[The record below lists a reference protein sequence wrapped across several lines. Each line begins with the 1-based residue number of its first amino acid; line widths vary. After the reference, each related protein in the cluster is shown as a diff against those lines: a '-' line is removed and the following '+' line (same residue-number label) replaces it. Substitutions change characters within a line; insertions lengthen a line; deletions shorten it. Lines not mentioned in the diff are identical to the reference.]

1 MQNSNGFDKAAI
13 IIDTLFKFISIPSKE
28 IFYGIK
34 SRTIPWTFC
43 SAWAGIFCLILF
55 FKIDHYFFQYLP
67 FRKLYPYHPIL
78 YKIYCFS
85 LVTCSFWLWS
95 LNQARLKKQKLSTLT
110 AAFKSAGL
118 VSKIGRLP
126 NLVSDYPIDGTT
138 RKMRLTNAG
147 FPVTSF
153 KDQSRFVESELGI
166 FIDEVREDRETRTVD
181 YIYSHFPIPS
191 EIIYSPDLASKTYEF
206 PVGQTRANTITANL
220 KSCPH
225 LLVAGQTGGGKST
238 FLRQVIV
245 HLAIQNKNTHFL
257 LIDLKGGLEF
267 SLFENRKQFEVVP
280 SVKVAIAH
288 LNKIETKI
296 NQRLEFLKAQDC
308 KDVDAYYSK
317 ANKPKDAIDLNRFVV
332 VIDEAAEMFLA
343 GHHAKANEVQQA
355 RGVLSKIAR
364 QGRAL
369 GIHLIVATQR
379 PDVKSLDPQV
389 KANLVGVICFQM
401 MNDASSIA
409 VLGNGR
415 ATDLPKVPGRAI
427 WKNGADMIEVQTP
440 YLAPELLDSLI
451 GKPDNT
457 SKSKEAADVDSKHSN
472 EEVTADIEPLH
483 DSSNPKG

>member
-1 MQNSNGFDKAAI
+1 M
-13 IIDTLFKFISIPSKE
+13 
-28 IFYGIK
+28 
-34 SRTIPWTFC
+34 
-43 SAWAGIFCLILF
+43 
-55 FKIDHYFFQYLP
+55 
-67 FRKLYPYHPIL
+67 
-78 YKIYCFS
+78 
-85 LVTCSFWLWS
+85 
-95 LNQARLKKQKLSTLT
+95 
-110 AAFKSAGL
+110 
-118 VSKIGRLP
+118 
-126 NLVSDYPIDGTT
+126 
-138 RKMRLTNAG
+138 
-147 FPVTSF
+147 
-153 KDQSRFVESELGI
+153 
-166 FIDEVREDRETRTVD
+166 
-181 YIYSHFPIPS
+181 
-191 EIIYSPDLASKTYEF
+191 
-206 PVGQTRANTITANL
+206 
-220 KSCPH
+220 
-225 LLVAGQTGGGKST
+225 
-238 FLRQVIV
+238 
-245 HLAIQNKNTHFL
+245 
-257 LIDLKGGLEF
+257 KGGLEF

-343 GHHAKANEVQQA
+343 GHHAKANEIQQA

-483 DSSNPKG
+483 DSSKPKG

>member
-1 MQNSNGFDKAAI
+1 MQNSNGFDKAPI
-13 IIDTLFKFISIPSKE
+13 IIETIFKFISTPSKE
-28 IFYGIK
+28 MFYGIK

-43 SAWAGIFCLILF
+43 SAWSGIFGLILF
-55 FKIDHYFFQYLP
+55 FKIDHYFFQYMP

-78 YKIYCFS
+78 YKVYCFS
-85 LVTCSFWLWS
+85 LVTFSFWLWS
-95 LNQARLKKQKLSTLT
+95 LNQARLKKQKLSILT

-147 FPVTSF
+147 FPVASF

-191 EIIYSPDLASKTYEF
+191 EIIYTPDLATKTYEF
-206 PVGQTRANTITANL
+206 PIGQTRANTITANL

-245 HLAIQNKNTHFL
+245 HLAIQNKKTHFL

-288 LNKIETKI
+288 LNKIEAKI
-296 NQRLEFLKAQDC
+296 NQRLEFLKVQDC

-317 ANKPKDAIDLNRFVV
+317 ANKPKEAIDLNRFVV

-343 GHHAKANEVQQA
+343 GHHAKANEIQQA
-355 RGVLSKIAR
+355 RAVLSKIAR

-369 GIHLIVATQR
+369 G
-379 PDVKSLDPQV
+379 
-389 KANLVGVICFQM
+389 
-401 MNDASSIA
+401 
-409 VLGNGR
+409 
-415 ATDLPKVPGRAI
+415 
-427 WKNGADMIEVQTP
+427 
-440 YLAPELLDSLI
+440 
-451 GKPDNT
+451 
-457 SKSKEAADVDSKHSN
+457 AA
-472 EEVTADIEPLH
+472 
-483 DSSNPKG
+483 